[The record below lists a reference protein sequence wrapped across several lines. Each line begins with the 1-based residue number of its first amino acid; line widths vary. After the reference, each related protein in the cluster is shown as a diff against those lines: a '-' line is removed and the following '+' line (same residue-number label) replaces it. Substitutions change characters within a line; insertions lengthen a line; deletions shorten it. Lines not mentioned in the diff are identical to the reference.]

1 MPQSA
6 SANRDEQTKLAYE
19 ALHERTGSQGRLRHV
34 QCLELG
40 EWSPGSSS
48 LPSFP
53 YSVTSTDVLSPV
65 IKALKGLPTLN
76 PIFAGQPSGST

>member
-6 SANRDEQTKLAYE
+6 SANKGEQMKLVFG

-40 EWSPGSSS
+40 EWNSRSP
-48 LPSFP
+48 
-53 YSVTSTDVLSPV
+53 SVSPVLTDVVLPV

-76 PIFAGQPSGST
+76 PVFVGQSSGST